1 MRVHLLLIL
10 FFASGILARSA
21 RNRRDTD
28 LTTFKLPVISTT
40 EAYNG
45 NKTTDVTGDSS
56 DETNHGNNIFNH
68 PLRMILN
75 LIKSIILVIKNTL
88 STFSK
93 TVNSTSNFV
102 VRAMQQPFNEI
113 LRTIIRILEWS
124 YTNIFN

>member
-1 MRVHLLLIL
+1 MRMHLLLIL
-10 FFASGILARSA
+10 FFASTILARSA

-45 NKTTDVTGDSS
+45 NKTTDVIGDNF
-56 DETNHGNNIFNH
+56 DETNIGNIFDH
-68 PLRMILN
+68 PLRKILN

-93 TVNSTSNFV
+93 AVNSTSDFV
-102 VRAMQQPFNEI
+102 IRAMQQPN
-113 LRTIIRILEWS
+113 S
-124 YTNIFN
+124 YKYK

>member
-10 FFASGILARSA
+10 FFASTILARNA

-40 EAYNG
+40 EAYDG
-45 NKTTDVTGDSS
+45 NKTTDVTGDNS
-56 DETNHGNNIFNH
+56 DVTNCGNNIFNQ

-75 LIKSIILVIKNTL
+75 LIKSIILGTKNIL

-93 TVNSTSNFV
+93 TLNSTSDFI

-113 LRTIIRILEWS
+113 LSMIIRIFKWIYPYL
-124 YTNIFN
+124 